1 MAKNAVLVP
10 LFLATAWG
18 STIGER
24 TTTCRTEGVS
34 IIESKAMYA
43 RIPDIFAVR
52 QTQLFAGTTRP
63 HRPFRR
69 GGHRH
74 VRRVE
79 IFRRR
84 ENPHQNTNDVLAP
97 GVQPR
102 SEPNVAVLGTVGT
115 TLDYLY
121 NRLFRALVG
130 ITSLQPST
138 TITPVAGKLKSF
150 DLKSLWIA
158 CGTTAAQAASLSL
171 PCTVAVTGTDRY
183 ARVKS
188 TETIAFG
195 PDQLYNST
203 MGLKE
208 FDGWSEMVSVRI
220 TVVESGLPAV
230 GVTNLFFDDLR
241 YCARYV

>member
-1 MAKNAVLVP
+1 MAKNAFLVS

-34 IIESKAMYA
+34 IIGTKAMYA
-43 RIPDIFAVR
+43 RCPDI
-52 QTQLFAGTTRP
+52 L
-63 HRPFRR
+63 R
-69 GGHRH
+69 GRHGH
-74 VRRVE
+74 VRRAR
-79 IFRRR
+79 ILRRR
-84 ENPHQNTNDVLAP
+84 ENRTSALPLKIRPLYILTSNTQNTNDVLAP
-97 GVQPR
+97 GVNPK

-121 NRLFRALVG
+121 NRLFKTLVG

-138 TITPVAGKLKSF
+138 TIVPVAGKLTSF
-150 DLKSLWIA
+150 DLKGLWIA
-158 CGTTAAQAASLSL
+158 CGTTAAQAVSLSL

-183 ARVKS
+183 GKAKS

-203 MGLKE
+203 MGLKSLW
-208 FDGWSEMVSVRI
+208 G
-220 TVVESGLPAV
+220 
-230 GVTNLFFDDLR
+230 
-241 YCARYV
+241 